1 MTITDKLLEQY
12 FDIKEER
19 YDKNGSLLS
28 IKYSTDYEVI
38 ENIIVTIN
46 LETKRVRIQ
55 GNVLI
60 ELLQTINDKCKD
72 LGF

>member
-1 MTITDKLLEQY
+1 MT
-12 FDIKEER
+12 
-19 YDKNGSLLS
+19 
-28 IKYSTDYEVI
+28 STDYEVI

-46 LETKRVRIQ
+46 LKTKRVRIQ

-60 ELLQTINDKCKD
+60 ELLQIINDKCKD